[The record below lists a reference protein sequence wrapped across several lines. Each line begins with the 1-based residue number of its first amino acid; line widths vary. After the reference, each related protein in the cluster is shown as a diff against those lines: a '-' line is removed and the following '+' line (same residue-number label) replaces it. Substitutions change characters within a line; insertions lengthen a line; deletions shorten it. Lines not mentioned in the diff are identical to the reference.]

1 MTIPVLTLQMESR
14 SVRSRARS
22 FLSLD
27 KWKDLVALQRMTKIS
42 KIKVKLE
49 Q

>member
-1 MTIPVLTLQMESR
+1 MTIPVLTQMESR
-14 SVRSRARS
+14 SVRPRARG
-22 FLSLD
+22 FLSPD